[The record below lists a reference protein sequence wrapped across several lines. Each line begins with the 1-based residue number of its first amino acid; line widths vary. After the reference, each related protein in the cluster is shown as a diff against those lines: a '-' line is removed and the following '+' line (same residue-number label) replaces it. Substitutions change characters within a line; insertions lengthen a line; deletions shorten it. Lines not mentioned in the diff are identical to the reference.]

1 MNADTETDRSTD
13 TQTAIMDATYR
24 ALCEHGYSNLT
35 IDRIDAEFEK
45 SKSLLY
51 YHYDDK
57 DEILLSLLE
66 YILEGFAIEEAV
78 DPEDDPDIK
87 LQAFIEGFLPWKIDE
102 ETAEFQI
109 AVFELRSQAL
119 SDDAY
124 REQFTRA
131 DALIKET
138 IVDLIE
144 EGIETSVFRD
154 VDADRVAEHVFST
167 INGAM
172 LRRLTAGDE
181 SAVRATRK
189 GLDEYVESYL
199 APRDAP

>member
-1 MNADTETDRSTD
+1 
-13 TQTAIMDATYR
+13 MDATYR

-51 YHYDDK
+51 YHYDNK
-57 DEILLSLLE
+57 DEILLNLLE
-66 YILEGFAIEEAV
+66 YILDQFAIEDAV
-78 DPEDDPDIK
+78 DPNDDPDIK
-87 LQAFIEGFLPWKIDE
+87 LQALIEEFLPWTIDE
-102 ETAEFQI
+102 EATEFQI

-119 SDDAY
+119 SNDAY

-131 DALIKET
+131 DALIVET

-144 EGIETSVFRD
+144 EGIENGTFRD

-189 GLDEYVESYL
+189 GLNEYIESYL
-199 APRDAP
+199 TPDDSQ

>member
-1 MNADTETDRSTD
+1 MDPDRSTD

-35 IDRIDAEFEK
+35 IDKIDAEFEK

-57 DEILLSLLE
+57 DEILLNLLE
-66 YILEGFAIEEAV
+66 YILDQFAIEDAV
-78 DPEDDPDIK
+78 DPNDDPDIK
-87 LQAFIEGFLPWKIDE
+87 LQALIEEFLPWTIDE
-102 ETAEFQI
+102 EAAEFQI

-131 DALIKET
+131 DALIEET

-144 EGIETSVFRD
+144 DGIEDGTFRD
-154 VDADRVAEHVFST
+154 VDADRVAEHLFST

-172 LRRLTAGDE
+172 VRRHTAQDE
-181 SAVRATRK
+181 SAVRVTRK
-189 GLDEYVESYL
+189 GLDEYIESYL
-199 APRDAP
+199 TPDDTG